1 MAAKKKIFLVLD
13 TETAD
18 LSGSVYDVAWV
29 ICDRHGKVYHSYN
42 ALVREVFTDWRKM
55 MGAFYAAKVFTH
67 YAPMLDRDEI
77 NLRPWLD
84 IVALLNADIQFYG
97 ASVMCAY
104 NAGFDFRVMRATHE
118 MLGNSG
124 HVLNGSMQLLDLWQL
139 ACETKLSQTDFIRMA
154 REHEWVTP
162 KGNIQT
168 GAEIAYRYITRNGEF
183 SEDHTALSDARIE
196 AQILA
201 ECLRQKKRIP
211 YGVING
217 TTWRLVQEKAARVNT

>member
-1 MAAKKKIFLVLD
+1 MKKKIFLVLD

-29 ICDRHGKVYHSYN
+29 ICDRRGSIIREYN
-42 ALVREVFTDWRKM
+42 ALVREVFTDARRM
-55 MGAFYAAKVFTH
+55 MGAFYAARVFTH
-67 YAPMLDRDEI
+67 YAPMLDAGNIR
-77 NLRPWLD
+77 LTSWAA
-84 IVALLNADIQFYG
+84 IVDTLNADIQLHN

-104 NAGFDFRVMRATHE
+104 NAGFDFRVMRQTHE

-124 HVLNGSMQLLDLWQL
+124 HVLNGSMQMLDLWQL
-139 ACETKLSQTDFIRMA
+139 ACETKLSQTDFIHMA
-154 REHEWVTP
+154 RENGWITP

-168 GAEIAYRYITRNGEF
+168 GAEIAFRYITRNGQF

-211 YGVING
+211 YGVIHG
-217 TTWRLVQEKAARVNT
+217 STWRLVQEKAARVSP